1 MTKFKTD
8 NPTGTTLVFLSV
20 LVLVA
25 LVLPQTLFFL
35 FLLAYLVIVFRGEG
49 VSLHTA
55 ARISSA
61 ARKPGATRSPP
72 C

>member
-1 MTKFKTD
+1 MTRFETA
-8 NPTGTTLVFLSV
+8 NPTGTTLVLLSV

-35 FLLAYLVIVFRGEG
+35 FLLAYLVVVFRGEG
-49 VSLHTA
+49 VSLTSA
-55 ARISSA
+55 ERISSA
-61 ARKPGATRSPP
+61 GRKPGATRSPP

>member
-1 MTKFKTD
+1 MTTPRAARLK
-8 NPTGTTLVFLSV
+8 GTTLILLPV

-35 FLLAYLVIVFRGEG
+35 ILLAYLVIVFRGEG
-49 VSLHTA
+49 VSLPAA
-55 ARISSA
+55 ARTRSA
-61 ARKPGATRSPP
+61 ARKPGATRGPP